1 MNRRGFLLALSGI
14 SIFTAL
20 QLGSSHNELNI
31 KADSK
36 IKKWIRSDDY
46 WRKTL
51 TPVQYAILREGSTE
65 PRFSSEYNK
74 LFANGTYFCVGCN
87 LALFTSDMKYDSKT
101 GWPSFNDHIKGHLEV
116 YTDFRSLLPSTA
128 YRCAQCEGHH
138 GHLIMDGPLPTGQR
152 WCNNGQALVFK
163 PA

>member
-1 MNRRGFLLALSGI
+1 M
-14 SIFTAL
+14 
-20 QLGSSHNELNI
+20 
-31 KADSK
+31 
-36 IKKWIRSDDY
+36 RSDEF
-46 WRKTL
+46 WSKNL
-51 TPVQYAILREGSTE
+51 TPAQYAILRTGATE
-65 PRFSSEYNK
+65 PRFSSELNK
-74 LFANGTYFCVGCN
+74 LYTDGTYRCVGCK

-152 WCNNGQALVFK
+152 WCNNGQALLFEPV
-163 PA
+163 